1 MKAIAIQPF
10 ITNIGKESIE
20 LHPLKKSIIIQSVKA
35 SQSKVYINPVVGSD
49 CPSWRYQREGF
60 EGPCKGYRHY
70 HMIHRSLPF
79 PIIMRDITI
88 GVNIQITFFFFII
101 ENRWRQAWTRVLW
114 KTLQRFSST
123 STKWARTNLSVL
135 SILCGA
141 SLKMTNIFEADVC
154 GSFDC
159 TSSSSLRS
167 RQLWARA
174 CKFVIFPLKVFFIT
188 HQTT

>member
-1 MKAIAIQPF
+1 M
-10 ITNIGKESIE
+10 
-20 LHPLKKSIIIQSVKA
+20 
-35 SQSKVYINPVVGSD
+35 
-49 CPSWRYQREGF
+49 
-60 EGPCKGYRHY
+60 
-70 HMIHRSLPF
+70 
-79 PIIMRDITI
+79 MRDIT
-88 GVNIQITFFFFII
+88 I

-123 STKWARTNLSVL
+123 STKWARTNFSAL

-174 CKFVIFPLKVFFIT
+174 CKFLILLLKVFFYYSSNYIEPPLLPFFVLYNRCLSIEQIVKRAFWCQKERRSR
-188 HQTT
+188 HKLLKDFLPLLIRWCF